1 MTLTPTPTIA
11 RLLAHHARC
20 RPKQVALVCAGR
32 EYSFAELNREVNRLA
47 NAWLEGGLVKGDKVA
62 TVLPNGFELLA
73 AYWAAAVSGIVIV
86 PCSTLLRPGGLQ
98 KLLQDSHSKLVIGH
112 PEHAMTLDSI
122 AAHLTRIARDRYI
135 LSGDMTEAIPEAMPD
150 GFQTYAQFIAAA
162 STAEPE
168 VAIAG
173 DDPYNIMY
181 SSGTT
186 GAPKGIVHSHRVRA
200 MYCTLFANAWRMTPE
215 SVILHA
221 GALVFN
227 GAMLTF
233 MPWMYLGCRYIL
245 HESFEAERFIEEV
258 AAQRVTH
265 IILVPAQIIALLNSP
280 QFDPAKL
287 ASLEMLGSVG
297 APLHLAY
304 QQQIH
309 EVLPGRFYE
318 LYGVTEGFMTILD
331 KKDALAKAGS
341 VGCPAAFTEVCILDE
356 NDQPCPA
363 QVIGEICGRGPL
375 LMPGYYRQ
383 PELTRRVIRN
393 GWFHSGDLGYMDE
406 DGFVFLVERKKD
418 MIISGG
424 TNVYPRDIEEVV
436 IRHPAVSEVA
446 VFGVPHP
453 KWGEAPVAAVTC
465 LGEVGEVV
473 KLRPADLI
481 AWVNQRVDA
490 KFQRLVD
497 ALVLEQFPRNVAGKI
512 LKRELR
518 ARYRG

>member
-1 MTLTPTPTIA
+1 MMPTIS

-20 RPKQVALVCAGR
+20 RPEQVALAFAGR

-47 NAWLEGGLVKGDKVA
+47 NAWLDCGLVKGDKVA

-98 KLLQDSHSKLVIGH
+98 KLLRDSHSKLVLAD
-112 PEHAMTLDSI
+112 PDHAETLDSI
-122 AAHLTRIARDRYI
+122 RPHLAGIARDRYI
-135 LSGDMTEAIPEAMPD
+135 LSGDEAAPD
-150 GFQTYAQFIAAA
+150 GFQTYARFTAAA
-162 STAEPE
+162 STADPA
-168 VAIAG
+168 VDITG

-215 SVILHA
+215 SVVLHA

-233 MPWMYLGCRYIL
+233 MPWMYLGCRYLL
-245 HESFEAERFIEEV
+245 HESFDAERFIETI

-265 IILVPAQIIALLNSP
+265 VILVPAQIIAILNSAR
-280 QFDPAKL
+280 FDPAKL

-297 APLHLAY
+297 APLHLACK
-304 QQQIH
+304 QQIH

-318 LYGVTEGFMTILD
+318 LYGITEGFMTILD
-331 KKDALAKAGS
+331 KNDALAKAGS
-341 VGCPAAFTEVCILDE
+341 VGCPAAFTEACILDE
-356 NDQPCPA
+356 NDQPCPP

-375 LMPGYYRQ
+375 LMPGYYNQ
-383 PELTRRVIRN
+383 PEMTRQAIRN
-393 GWFHSGDLGYMDE
+393 GWLHSGDLGYMDE
-406 DGFVFLVERKKD
+406 DGFVFLVDRKKD

-424 TNVYPRDIEEVV
+424 ANVYPRDIEEVV

-446 VFGVPHP
+446 VFGAPHP

-465 LGEVGEVV
+465 IGEVGE
-473 KLRPADLI
+473 LRPADLI

-490 KFQRLVD
+490 KFQRLAD
-497 ALVLEQFPRNVAGKI
+497 ALVLEQFPRNAAGKI

-518 ARYRG
+518 ERYGAECANTPEHK